1 MTSRGPTEALGSGIV
16 SDPGAPRVQTVSRGT
31 YALVG
36 PPPGRTETFWGQA
49 EEDGTAVPT
58 AMTRTPGGWQG
69 RTTAPGVLPGAEAY
83 NSRRTPPP
91 PPPRGSDYNSRRL
104 RRAGVNCSH
113 RPVPGAPVPPHDP
126 SCPGLTLAIP
136 EGHKSNVW
144 HLDKAVLVW
153 LRSTPNVA
161 SSS

>member
-83 NSRRTPPP
+83 NSRRTPL
-91 PPPRGSDYNSRRL
+91 PRR
-104 RRAGVNCSH
+104 
-113 RPVPGAPVPPHDP
+113 PGAQTTTPGD
-126 SCPGLTLAIP
+126 SAGPGLTAPTALSP
-136 EGHKSNVW
+136 ERLSHPTTQAAPG
-144 HLDKAVLVW
+144 
-153 LRSTPNVA
+153 
-161 SSS
+161 